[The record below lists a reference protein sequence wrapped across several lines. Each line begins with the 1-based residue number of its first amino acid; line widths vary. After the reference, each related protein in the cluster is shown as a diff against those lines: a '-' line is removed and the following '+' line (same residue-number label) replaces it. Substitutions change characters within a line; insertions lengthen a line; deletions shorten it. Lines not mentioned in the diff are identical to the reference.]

1 MKNLIPYEDLRQ
13 YAKVLYWALT
23 SQKQGG
29 LKNKDIII
37 IKYDYLATPLA
48 EALFALLIEKHL
60 HPVMETGLT
69 PAMKAELYINS
80 SYGQLTFTP
89 PGKEELY
96 TNAAGVV
103 RIHAPEEIEAMTEV
117 DPRSIME
124 NRNAARPF
132 KQAVEK
138 RKLHGKLAWTECAYP
153 TKALAAKSGLS
164 IEDYTTRLMRACY
177 LNMPDPA
184 REWQKISERTN
195 EIAGWLTSLEI
206 KTIRMQSELC
216 DLFFSP
222 GDNRR
227 WCAAAGENIPG
238 YEIFVS
244 PDHRTVNGVYF
255 ADLPSLY
262 MDKATFGVQIEFMD
276 GIAMRVKAMGGEK
289 FLLDQLRADGGARRV
304 GEFALTD
311 ASISRVDHFM
321 AQTILDEN
329 FGGEHGSCHV
339 ALGQS
344 LSETF
349 AGPPEILDKAMM
361 DSLGFNTSS
370 IHWDLV
376 NTEEKIVTANL
387 ADGKKVTI
395 YENGRFLIDSI

>member
-1 MKNLIPYEDLRQ
+1 MKKILSYEDLRQ
-13 YAKVLYWALT
+13 YAKILSWALS
-23 SQKQGG
+23 SQMKNG
-29 LKNKDIII
+29 LKNKDIIV
-37 IKYDYLATPLA
+37 IKYDYPATPLA

-60 HPVMETGLT
+60 HPVMEIALT

-80 SYGQLTFTP
+80 SYGQLTFHP

-96 TNAAGVV
+96 AKATGVV
-103 RIHAPEEIEAMTEV
+103 RIHASEEVEAMTEV
-117 DPRSIME
+117 DPRSITE
-124 NRNAARPF
+124 SRNGSRQF
-132 KQAVEK
+132 RQSIEK
-138 RKLHGKLAWTECAYP
+138 RKLYGKLAWTECVYP
-153 TKALAAKSGLS
+153 TQALAKKSGLTL
-164 IEDYTTRLMRACY
+164 EDYTTRLMRACY
-177 LNMPDPA
+177 LNMPEPD
-184 REWQKISERTN
+184 REWKKISEQTD
-195 EIAGWLTSLEI
+195 EIARWLTSLEI

-222 GDNRR
+222 GENRR
-227 WCAAAGENIPG
+227 WRGAAGENIPG
-238 YEIFVS
+238 YEVYIS
-244 PDHRTVNGVYF
+244 PDCRTVNGIYF

-262 MDKATFGVQIEFMD
+262 MDKATFGIQIEFMD
-276 GIAMRVKAMGGEK
+276 GIAMRAKAMGGEK
-289 FLLDQLRADGGARRV
+289 LLLDQLRTDGGSRRV
-304 GEFALTD
+304 GEFSLTD

-329 FGGEHGSCHV
+329 FGGEYGSCHI

-344 LSETF
+344 LSENF

-376 NTEEKIVTANL
+376 NTEEKKVTANL

-395 YENGRFLIDSI
+395 YENGRFNLP

>member
-1 MKNLIPYEDLRQ
+1 MKNRISYEDLRQ
-13 YAKVLYWALT
+13 YAKVLLWALN
-23 SQKQGG
+23 SRKKNG
-29 LKNKDIII
+29 LKNKDIVI

-69 PAMKAELYINS
+69 PAMRAELYINS
-80 SYGQLTFTP
+80 SYGQLTFHP

-96 TNAAGVV
+96 SQASGVI
-103 RIHAPEEIEAMTEV
+103 RIHAPEEIEAMTEI

-124 NRNAARPF
+124 NRNASRTYL
-132 KQAVEK
+132 QTIEK
-138 RKLHGKLAWTECAYP
+138 RKLHGKLAWTECVYP
-153 TKALAAKSGLS
+153 TPALAEKSSLS
-164 IEDYTTRLMRACY
+164 IDDYTSRLMRACY

-195 EIAGWLTSLEI
+195 EIARWLTSMDI

-222 GDNRR
+222 GENRR
-227 WCAAAGENIPG
+227 WQGAAGENIPG
-238 YEIFVS
+238 YEIYIS
-244 PDHRTVNGVYF
+244 PDCRTVNGIYF

-262 MDKATFGVQIEFMD
+262 MDKATYGVQIEFMD
-276 GIAMRVKAMGGEK
+276 GIAMRTKAMGGEK
-289 FLLDQLRADGGARRV
+289 LLLDQLRMDGGARRV

-329 FGGEHGSCHV
+329 FGGEHGSCHI

-349 AGPPEILDKAMM
+349 AGPPEILDKMMM

-376 NTEEKIVTANL
+376 NTEEKKVTANL

-395 YENGRFLIDSI
+395 YENGRFKLD

>member
-1 MKNLIPYEDLRQ
+1 MKNIIPYEDLRQ
-13 YAKVLYWALT
+13 YSKVLFWALN
-23 SQKQGG
+23 SRKENG
-29 LKNKDIII
+29 LKNRDIII

-60 HPVMETGLT
+60 HPVLETPLT

-80 SYGQLTFTP
+80 SYGQLTFHP

-96 TNAAGVV
+96 ANAAGVI
-103 RIHAPEEIEAMTEV
+103 RIHAPEELEAMTEV

-124 NRNAARPF
+124 NRNSSRTF
-132 KQAVEK
+132 RQAVEK
-138 RKLHGKLAWTECAYP
+138 RKLYGKLAWTECVYP
-153 TKALAAKSGLS
+153 TAALAAKSGLS
-164 IEDYTTRLMRACY
+164 LAEYTTRLMRACY
-177 LNMPDPA
+177 LNMPAPD
-184 REWQKISERTN
+184 REWGKISERTS
-195 EIAGWLTSLEI
+195 EIARWLTSLDI
-206 KTIRMQSELC
+206 KNIRMQSELC

-227 WCAAAGENIPG
+227 WQCAAGDNIPG
-238 YEIFVS
+238 YEIYIS
-244 PDHRTVNGVYF
+244 PDCRTVNGIYF

-262 MDKATFGVQIEFMD
+262 MDKATYGVQLEFMD
-276 GIAMRVKAMGGEK
+276 GIAIRVKAMGGEK

-304 GEFALTD
+304 GEFSLTD

-329 FGGEHGSCHV
+329 FGGEHGSCHI

-349 AGPPEILDKAMM
+349 AGPPEVLDKMMM

-395 YENGRFLIDSI
+395 YEDGKFKMP